1 MYLACILYY
10 IILDSSA
17 VEYRSFEAIKG
28 MCGDVV
34 LYIFVVA
41 QMNAD
46 ETKRTQQRSPLIK
59 LSKDRRVQVRVV
71 YVVYISF

>member
-1 MYLACILYY
+1 MIVLVYY

-17 VEYRSFEAIKG
+17 VHRSFEAIKG
-28 MCGDVV
+28 MCSDVV

-41 QMNAD
+41 QMNVG

-71 YVVYISF
+71 YVVYISS